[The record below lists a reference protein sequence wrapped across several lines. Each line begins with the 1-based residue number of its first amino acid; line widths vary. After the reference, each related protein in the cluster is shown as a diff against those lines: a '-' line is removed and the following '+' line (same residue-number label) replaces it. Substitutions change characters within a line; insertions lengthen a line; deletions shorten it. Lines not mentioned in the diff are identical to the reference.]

1 MYDVIILGLGGFG
14 SSAAY
19 HAACRGAKVLG
30 LEQFTPA
37 HDRGSSHGETR
48 IIRQAYLE
56 HPDYVPI
63 AIRAYDF
70 WRDLER
76 ETGRTLL
83 KQQGL
88 LISGTPA
95 SEAVAGTKLAAANH
109 GLPLQEYS
117 HHEARRRF
125 ESFRFPND
133 HAAVFEANGGYLA
146 VEDCIRSHLE
156 MAQRHGADLRFDTPV
171 ASWNSDGS
179 TVTVR
184 TERDEFTAKRLII
197 AAGAWA
203 SRCLADF
210 NLPLTVLRK
219 FVGWF
224 RVPPECTDAARAVP
238 CFCFEADSRFFY
250 GFPSQDGAT
259 VKIAE
264 HTGGQQVDDPTQVD
278 RRCTAADVAP
288 LAGFIRD
295 YLPFVE
301 PVLVRH
307 SVCLYTMTP
316 DKHFVVDRHPCW
328 ENVVVACGFSGHGFK
343 FTSVLGN
350 TLAELALL
358 GRTDSPIE
366 FLGIQRLRL
375 QK

>member
-19 HAACRGAKVLG
+19 HAARRGAKVLG
-30 LEQFTPA
+30 LEQFAPV

-48 IIRQAYLE
+48 IIRQAYFE
-56 HPDYVPI
+56 HPDYVPL

-83 KQQGL
+83 TQQGL
-88 LISGTPA
+88 LIAGTPE
-95 SEAVAGTKLAAANH
+95 SEAVAGTKLAAAKH

-117 HHEARRRF
+117 HDEARQRF
-125 ESFRFPND
+125 ESFRFPKNL
-133 HAAVFEANGGYLA
+133 AAVFEANGGYLA
-146 VEDCIRSHLE
+146 VEDCIRSHLD
-156 MAQRHGADLRFDTPV
+156 MAQRHGAELRFDTPV
-171 ASWNSDGS
+171 VSWNSDGDM
-179 TVTVR
+179 VTVR

-197 AAGAWA
+197 SAGAWA

-210 NLPLTVLRK
+210 NIPLTVLRK

-224 RVPPECTDAARAVP
+224 RVRPERGDSARAVP
-238 CFCFEADSRFFY
+238 CFCFEVDSRFFY
-250 GFPSQDGAT
+250 GFPSRDGST

-264 HTGGQQVDDPTQVD
+264 HTGGQLVDDPVLVD
-278 RRCTAADVAP
+278 RSCTAADVAP
-288 LAGFIRD
+288 LAGFVAEC
-295 YLPFVE
+295 LPFIE
-301 PVLVRH
+301 PVLVRN

-316 DKHFVVDRHPCW
+316 DKHFVVDHHPHW

-350 TLAELALL
+350 ALAELVLL
-358 GRTDSPIE
+358 GRTDSPIG
-366 FLGIQRLRL
+366 FLGIQRPSL